1 MNASLQDDN
10 FKNYISSYM
19 NFSITWIATRIID
32 TLAQAIEEISTLNE
46 QDIDLKSKF
55 VIFDRMIKQLSELIK
70 IKNKIINENE
80 QDNKKSKKKSDKDY
94 TRLLS

>member
-1 MNASLQDDN
+1 
-10 FKNYISSYM
+10 
-19 NFSITWIATRIID
+19 
-32 TLAQAIEEISTLNE
+32 
-46 QDIDLKSKF
+46 